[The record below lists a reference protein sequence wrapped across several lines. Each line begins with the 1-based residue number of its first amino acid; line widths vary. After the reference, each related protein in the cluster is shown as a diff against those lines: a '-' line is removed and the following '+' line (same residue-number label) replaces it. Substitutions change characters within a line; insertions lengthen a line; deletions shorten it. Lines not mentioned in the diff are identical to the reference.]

1 MTSCG
6 LNDGP
11 LSAEDTYPAVIACN
25 ITNGHMPHGSNK
37 IYTDSFPNATHCGE
51 DRFIGEIQDGTMLG
65 YKYFAFSGAKEIGV
79 QYRGSC
85 NGKFVVSDDMD
96 GKNIVAEIPVAPAN
110 AWTESRAPLH
120 ISDGTHPLYLF
131 YRGDGEAAVKELYLA

>member
-1 MTSCG
+1 
-6 LNDGP
+6 
-11 LSAEDTYPAVIACN
+11 
-25 ITNGHMPHGSNK
+25 
-37 IYTDSFPNATHCGE
+37 
-51 DRFIGEIQDGTMLG
+51 MLG
-65 YKYFAFSGAKEIGV
+65 YKYFAFSGAKEVGV

-96 GKNIVAEIPVAPAN
+96 GKNIVAEIPVAPAD

-131 YRGDGEAAVKELYLA
+131 YRGNGEAAVKELYLA